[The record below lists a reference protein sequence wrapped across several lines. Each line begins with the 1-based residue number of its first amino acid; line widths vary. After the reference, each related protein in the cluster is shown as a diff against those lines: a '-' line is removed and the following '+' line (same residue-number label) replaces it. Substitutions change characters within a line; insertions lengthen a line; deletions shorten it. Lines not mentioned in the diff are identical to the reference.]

1 MECGHAAL
9 RRELAAVSDYICSVW
24 LEDDLK
30 VDLIVASESHSSHVL
45 NCLT

>member
-1 MECGHAAL
+1 MDRGHAAF
-9 RRELAAVSDYICSVW
+9 RCELAAVSVYICSIW

-30 VDLIVASESHSSHVL
+30 VDLIVASESRSPHVL